1 MIENVQLLKNFCS
14 LIKYG
19 RVAVW
24 VRDGL
29 KSKDFRIDFTN
40 QSNCDF
46 LIELNEFQTN
56 FERISNKFWTDLIS
70 DNLTPTCS
78 WSQIE
83 QIEFEL
89 IFIEF
94 FEYFL
99 SFRTNRIANFRIE
112 SYEFLTKTNL
122 TPTLVWV
129 NERHL
134 KVMTWRCGKKC
145 QIFTN
150 LNDCFYLEKCV
161 KFLLRGLSI
170 LFLDLN
176 TNARTSIAKICHL
189 IRLHLTFQAL
199 QLLKYCLIS
208 TTLHKISSISLYY

>member
-46 LIELNEFQTN
+46 L
-56 FERISNKFWTDLIS
+56 
-70 DNLTPTCS
+70 
-78 WSQIE
+78 
-83 QIEFEL
+83 
-89 IFIEF
+89 
-94 FEYFL
+94 
-99 SFRTNRIANFRIE
+99 IE